1 MKTRSNICKIYADGN
16 FAYSS
21 VIPAEILCI
30 GKRNIQNIELNILTL
45 RTYLKRLAR
54 RTICFSKDLEVH
66 KAVIG
71 TFINLFYFS
80 GEIDLSTIL

>member
-45 RTYLKRLAR
+45 RKYLKRLAR
-54 RTICFSKDLEVH
+54 RTIFLSKNIEIH
-66 KAVIG
+66 KAAIG
-71 TFINLFYFS
+71 TFINLFY
-80 GEIDLSTIL
+80 L